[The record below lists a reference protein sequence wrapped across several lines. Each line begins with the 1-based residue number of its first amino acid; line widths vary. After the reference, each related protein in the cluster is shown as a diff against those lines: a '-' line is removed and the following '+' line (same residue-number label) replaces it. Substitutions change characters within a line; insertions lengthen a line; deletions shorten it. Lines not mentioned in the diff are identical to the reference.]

1 MNEQDARVALRDFVR
16 RVEEHNGD
24 THLVEVEGESIV
36 LRRTPATHW
45 AICSWALGS
54 VAGLFLHG
62 LGRYSETI
70 GCYSEIYATPRELHL
85 LIAAPNLGSFNAA
98 LANVEESNE
107 VFKATEPNVI
117 TTFTLWVRGVN
128 REPFLLSEYHFED
141 VEEGE

>member
-1 MNEQDARVALRDFVR
+1 MNEQGARTALRDFAR

-70 GCYSEIYATPRELHL
+70 GCYSEIFVTTNELHL
-85 LIAAPNLGSFNAA
+85 LIAAPNLEAFNAT
-98 LANVEESNE
+98 LTNVEESNE
-107 VFKATEPNVI
+107 VFRTTESNVI
-117 TTFTLWVRGVN
+117 TSFTLWVRGAN
-128 REPFLLSEYHFED
+128 REPFLLSEYRFED
-141 VEEGE
+141 VEEGD